1 MLISLLS
8 CLLLVLDRCW
18 FYLYCFHMCFFL
30 GFFII
35 CICLLITIYS
45 SCLPLF
51 LVFVSCHVVDLAL
64 QSIAMISPSIFA
76 CCRIVST
83 LVRFCSM
90 EFCMLKYMLANM
102 NAVLL
107 LVTCS
112 VIVSSSESCDISVAY
127 TFRFVIITDVLLLA
141 SPAVNI

>member
-1 MLISLLS
+1 
-8 CLLLVLDRCW
+8 
-18 FYLYCFHMCFFL
+18 
-30 GFFII
+30 
-35 CICLLITIYS
+35 
-45 SCLPLF
+45 
-51 LVFVSCHVVDLAL
+51 
-64 QSIAMISPSIFA
+64 
-76 CCRIVST
+76 
-83 LVRFCSM
+83 
-90 EFCMLKYMLANM
+90 MLKYMLANM